1 MKEKITNNLSLKI
14 LSLIVAIFIW
24 LLVINVDNPI
34 ITKTFVVTDVQ
45 LLNEAYID
53 ADGKMCM
60 RDEEQQ
66 PIRVTIKAK
75 RKILDDISVMD
86 IRAVADLQQAVSL
99 DTTPVMVP
107 ITASVGKIPAEN
119 IQVSPQNLSLH
130 IEDKETQ
137 EFVVTVTT
145 NNTRPDK
152 GYEIGNLISNPE
164 KIRITGPT
172 SLINKIDKV
181 VASVNVNG
189 AVADVTQET
198 DVTVIDKNGEE
209 FSSQDLNYLN
219 VSKVYVSAVVASV
232 NVNGAVADV
241 TQETDVTVI
250 DKNGE
255 EFSSQDLNYLNVSKV
270 YVSARLW
277 KVRTDVKISAE
288 CSGSTAEGYQ
298 VESVTTTPNVI
309 SVAGSDEALSAL
321 TDVKISAEC
330 SGSTAEG
337 YQVES
342 VTTTPNVI
350 SVAGSDE
357 ALSALAEQNN
367 TIWILADA
375 IDISGK
381 DKDHEEKI
389 NISEYLPE
397 GLKLTSDSS
406 EDVFVH
412 VNILP
417 QGSTVCEIPTKNI
430 KVENMPKGMQ
440 AAFDA
445 AQIEVR
451 VKKTREDMD
460 DLKEKDIKASIDLKD
475 KEEGSYELPVKIQIP
490 EGYELVD
497 DVTTGVEV
505 SEISTAE
512 ENS

>member
-107 ITASVGKIPAEN
+107 IMASVGKIPAEN

-219 VSKVYVSAVVASV
+219 VSKVYVSA
-232 NVNGAVADV
+232 
-241 TQETDVTVI
+241 
-250 DKNGE
+250 K
-255 EFSSQDLNYLNVSKV
+255 
-270 YVSARLW
+270 LW

-288 CSGSTAEGYQ
+288 CSGS
-298 VESVTTTPNVI
+298 P
-309 SVAGSDEALSAL
+309 
-321 TDVKISAEC
+321 
-330 SGSTAEG
+330 AEG

-367 TIWILADA
+367 TIWIPADA

-445 AQIEVR
+445 AKIEVR

-460 DLKEKDIKASIDLKD
+460 DLKKKDIKASIDLKD
-475 KEEGSYELPVKIQIP
+475 KEEGSYELPVRIQIP

>member
-34 ITKTFVVTDVQ
+34 ITKTFTVTDVQ

-66 PIRVTIKAK
+66 PIRVTIKAQ

-119 IQVSPQNLSLH
+119 IEVSPQNLSLH

-164 KIRITGPT
+164 KLRITGPT

-189 AVADVTQET
+189 AVADVTKET

-209 FSSQDLNYLN
+209 FSSQDM
-219 VSKVYVSAVVASV
+219 S
-232 NVNGAVADV
+232 
-241 TQETDVTVI
+241 
-250 DKNGE
+250 
-255 EFSSQDLNYLNVSKV
+255 YLNVSKV

-288 CSGSTAEGYQ
+288 CSGSPAEGYQ
-298 VESVTTTPNVI
+298 I
-309 SVAGSDEALSAL
+309 
-321 TDVKISAEC
+321 
-330 SGSTAEG
+330 
-337 YQVES
+337 ES

-367 TIWILADA
+367 TIWIPADA
-375 IDISGK
+375 IDVSGK

-389 NISEYLPE
+389 NISEYLPD

-417 QGSTVCEIPTKNI
+417 QGSSVCEIPTKNI
-430 KVENMPKGMQ
+430 KVENIPEGMQ

-451 VKKTREDMD
+451 VKKTKEDMD
-460 DLKEKDIKASIDLKD
+460 DLREKDIKASIDLKD
-475 KEEGSYELPVKIQIP
+475 KKEGSYELPVKIQIP

>member
-219 VSKVYVSAVVASV
+219 VSKVYVSA
-232 NVNGAVADV
+232 
-241 TQETDVTVI
+241 
-250 DKNGE
+250 
-255 EFSSQDLNYLNVSKV
+255 
-270 YVSARLW
+270 RLW
-277 KVRTDVKISAE
+277 KVR
-288 CSGSTAEGYQ
+288 
-298 VESVTTTPNVI
+298 
-309 SVAGSDEALSAL
+309 

-367 TIWILADA
+367 TIWIPACLL
-375 IDISGK
+375 
-381 DKDHEEKI
+381 
-389 NISEYLPE
+389 Y
-397 GLKLTSDSS
+397 TSD
-406 EDVFVH
+406 
-412 VNILP
+412 
-417 QGSTVCEIPTKNI
+417 
-430 KVENMPKGMQ
+430 
-440 AAFDA
+440 AA
-445 AQIEVR
+445 
-451 VKKTREDMD
+451 D
-460 DLKEKDIKASIDLKD
+460 D
-475 KEEGSYELPVKIQIP
+475 
-490 EGYELVD
+490 
-497 DVTTGVEV
+497 
-505 SEISTAE
+505 
-512 ENS
+512 

>member
-107 ITASVGKIPAEN
+107 IMASVGKIPAEN
-119 IQVSPQNLSLH
+119 IQVSPRNLSLH

-219 VSKVYVSAVVASV
+219 VSKVYVSA
-232 NVNGAVADV
+232 
-241 TQETDVTVI
+241 
-250 DKNGE
+250 
-255 EFSSQDLNYLNVSKV
+255 
-270 YVSARLW
+270 RLW

-288 CSGSTAEGYQ
+288 CSGS
-298 VESVTTTPNVI
+298 P
-309 SVAGSDEALSAL
+309 
-321 TDVKISAEC
+321 
-330 SGSTAEG
+330 AEG

-367 TIWILADA
+367 TIWIPADA

-475 KEEGSYELPVKIQIP
+475 KEEGSYELPVRIQIP

-505 SEISTAE
+505 TEISTAE

>member
-219 VSKVYVSAVVASV
+219 VSKVYVSA
-232 NVNGAVADV
+232 
-241 TQETDVTVI
+241 
-250 DKNGE
+250 
-255 EFSSQDLNYLNVSKV
+255 
-270 YVSARLW
+270 RLW
-277 KVRTDVKISAE
+277 KVR
-288 CSGSTAEGYQ
+288 
-298 VESVTTTPNVI
+298 
-309 SVAGSDEALSAL
+309 

-367 TIWILADA
+367 TIWIPADA

>member
-75 RKILDDISVMD
+75 RKILDDISVME

-219 VSKVYVSAVVASV
+219 VSKVYVSA
-232 NVNGAVADV
+232 
-241 TQETDVTVI
+241 
-250 DKNGE
+250 
-255 EFSSQDLNYLNVSKV
+255 
-270 YVSARLW
+270 RLW

-321 TDVKISAEC
+321 AE
-330 SGSTAEG
+330 
-337 YQVES
+337 
-342 VTTTPNVI
+342 
-350 SVAGSDE
+350 
-357 ALSALAEQNN
+357 LNN
-367 TIWILADA
+367 TIWIPADA

>member
-75 RKILDDISVMD
+75 RKILDDISVME

-219 VSKVYVSAVVASV
+219 VSKVYVSA
-232 NVNGAVADV
+232 
-241 TQETDVTVI
+241 
-250 DKNGE
+250 
-255 EFSSQDLNYLNVSKV
+255 
-270 YVSARLW
+270 RLW
-277 KVRTDVKISAE
+277 KVR
-288 CSGSTAEGYQ
+288 
-298 VESVTTTPNVI
+298 
-309 SVAGSDEALSAL
+309 

-367 TIWILADA
+367 TIWIPADA

-505 SEISTAE
+505 TEISTAE

>member
-75 RKILDDISVMD
+75 RKILDDISVME

-219 VSKVYVSAVVASV
+219 VSKVYVSA
-232 NVNGAVADV
+232 
-241 TQETDVTVI
+241 
-250 DKNGE
+250 
-255 EFSSQDLNYLNVSKV
+255 
-270 YVSARLW
+270 RLW
-277 KVRTDVKISAE
+277 KVR
-288 CSGSTAEGYQ
+288 
-298 VESVTTTPNVI
+298 
-309 SVAGSDEALSAL
+309 

-367 TIWILADA
+367 TIWIPADA

-475 KEEGSYELPVKIQIP
+475 KEEGSYELPVRIQIP

-505 SEISTAE
+505 TEISTAE

>member
-75 RKILDDISVMD
+75 RKILDDIPVME

-219 VSKVYVSAVVASV
+219 VSKVYVSA
-232 NVNGAVADV
+232 
-241 TQETDVTVI
+241 
-250 DKNGE
+250 
-255 EFSSQDLNYLNVSKV
+255 
-270 YVSARLW
+270 RLW
-277 KVRTDVKISAE
+277 KVR
-288 CSGSTAEGYQ
+288 
-298 VESVTTTPNVI
+298 
-309 SVAGSDEALSAL
+309 

-367 TIWILADA
+367 TIWIPADA

>member
-107 ITASVGKIPAEN
+107 IMASVGKIPAEN
-119 IQVSPQNLSLH
+119 IQVSPRNLSLH

-181 VASVNVNG
+181 VASVNVN
-189 AVADVTQET
+189 
-198 DVTVIDKNGEE
+198 
-209 FSSQDLNYLN
+209 S
-219 VSKVYVSAVVASV
+219 
-232 NVNGAVADV
+232 AVADV

-288 CSGSTAEGYQ
+288 CSGS
-298 VESVTTTPNVI
+298 P
-309 SVAGSDEALSAL
+309 
-321 TDVKISAEC
+321 
-330 SGSTAEG
+330 AEG

-367 TIWILADA
+367 TIWIPADA

-475 KEEGSYELPVKIQIP
+475 KEEGSYELPVRIQIP

-505 SEISTAE
+505 TEISTAE

>member
-75 RKILDDISVMD
+75 RKILDDISVME

-219 VSKVYVSAVVASV
+219 VSKVYVSA
-232 NVNGAVADV
+232 
-241 TQETDVTVI
+241 
-250 DKNGE
+250 
-255 EFSSQDLNYLNVSKV
+255 
-270 YVSARLW
+270 RLW
-277 KVRTDVKISAE
+277 KVR
-288 CSGSTAEGYQ
+288 
-298 VESVTTTPNVI
+298 
-309 SVAGSDEALSAL
+309 

-367 TIWILADA
+367 TIWIPADA

>member
-66 PIRVTIKAK
+66 PIRVTIKAQ

-219 VSKVYVSAVVASV
+219 VSKVYVSA
-232 NVNGAVADV
+232 
-241 TQETDVTVI
+241 
-250 DKNGE
+250 
-255 EFSSQDLNYLNVSKV
+255 
-270 YVSARLW
+270 RLW
-277 KVRTDVKISAE
+277 KVR
-288 CSGSTAEGYQ
+288 
-298 VESVTTTPNVI
+298 
-309 SVAGSDEALSAL
+309 

-367 TIWILADA
+367 TIWIPADA

-417 QGSTVCEIPTKNI
+417 QGSTVCEILTKNI

-475 KEEGSYELPVKIQIP
+475 KEEGSYELPVRIQIP

-505 SEISTAE
+505 TEISTAE

>member
-66 PIRVTIKAK
+66 PIRVTIKAQ

-219 VSKVYVSAVVASV
+219 VSKVYVSA
-232 NVNGAVADV
+232 
-241 TQETDVTVI
+241 
-250 DKNGE
+250 
-255 EFSSQDLNYLNVSKV
+255 
-270 YVSARLW
+270 RLW

-288 CSGSTAEGYQ
+288 CSGSPAEGYQ

-309 SVAGSDEALSAL
+309 SVAGSDEALS
-321 TDVKISAEC
+321 V
-330 SGSTAEG
+330 
-337 YQVES
+337 
-342 VTTTPNVI
+342 
-350 SVAGSDE
+350 
-357 ALSALAEQNN
+357 LAEQNN
-367 TIWILADA
+367 TIWIPADA

-389 NISEYLPE
+389 NISEYLPD

-430 KVENMPKGMQ
+430 KVENLPKGMQ

-451 VKKTREDMD
+451 VKKTKEDMD

>member
-107 ITASVGKIPAEN
+107 IMASVGKIPAEN
-119 IQVSPQNLSLH
+119 IQVSPRNLSLH

-181 VASVNVNG
+181 VASVNVN
-189 AVADVTQET
+189 
-198 DVTVIDKNGEE
+198 
-209 FSSQDLNYLN
+209 S
-219 VSKVYVSAVVASV
+219 
-232 NVNGAVADV
+232 AVADV

-321 TDVKISAEC
+321 
-330 SGSTAEG
+330 
-337 YQVES
+337 
-342 VTTTPNVI
+342 
-350 SVAGSDE
+350 
-357 ALSALAEQNN
+357 AEQNN
-367 TIWILADA
+367 TIWIPADA

-475 KEEGSYELPVKIQIP
+475 KEEGSYELPVRIQIP

-505 SEISTAE
+505 TEISTAE

>member
-219 VSKVYVSAVVASV
+219 VSKVYVSA
-232 NVNGAVADV
+232 
-241 TQETDVTVI
+241 
-250 DKNGE
+250 
-255 EFSSQDLNYLNVSKV
+255 
-270 YVSARLW
+270 RLW
-277 KVRTDVKISAE
+277 KVR
-288 CSGSTAEGYQ
+288 
-298 VESVTTTPNVI
+298 
-309 SVAGSDEALSAL
+309 

-367 TIWILADA
+367 TIWIPADA

-505 SEISTAE
+505 TEISTAE

>member
-219 VSKVYVSAVVASV
+219 VSKVYVSA
-232 NVNGAVADV
+232 
-241 TQETDVTVI
+241 
-250 DKNGE
+250 
-255 EFSSQDLNYLNVSKV
+255 
-270 YVSARLW
+270 RLW
-277 KVRTDVKISAE
+277 KVR
-288 CSGSTAEGYQ
+288 
-298 VESVTTTPNVI
+298 
-309 SVAGSDEALSAL
+309 

-367 TIWILADA
+367 TIWIPADA

-460 DLKEKDIKASIDLKD
+460 DLREKDIKASIDLKD
-475 KEEGSYELPVKIQIP
+475 KEEGSYELPVRIQIP